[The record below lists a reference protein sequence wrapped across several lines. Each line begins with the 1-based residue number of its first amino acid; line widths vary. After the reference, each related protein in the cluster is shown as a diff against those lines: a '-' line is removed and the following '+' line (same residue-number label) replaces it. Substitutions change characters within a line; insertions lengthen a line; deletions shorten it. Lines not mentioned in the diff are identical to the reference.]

1 MPVKLGDL
9 TVGINYE
16 VTETSK
22 QLIRGIVAEV
32 LKEALLD
39 DSERIPF
46 DSKDAVREFIRVE
59 VRKALAEEIHLLRAR
74 VGIGCSNGR
83 I

>member
-9 TVGINYE
+9 TVNLNYE

-32 LKEALLD
+32 LKEALFD

-46 DSKDAVREFIRVE
+46 DSKDAVREFIREE
-59 VRKALAEEIHLLRAR
+59 VRTCLAEEIRHMRALMGSL
-74 VGIGCSNGR
+74 VQ
-83 I
+83 

>member
-9 TVGINYE
+9 TVNLNYE

-32 LKEALLD
+32 LK
-39 DSERIPF
+39 
-46 DSKDAVREFIRVE
+46 VE

>member
-1 MPVKLGDL
+1 MTIQVGEL
-9 TVGINYE
+9 TAKINYE

-22 QLIRGIVAEV
+22 QLIRGIVAQV

-59 VRKALAEEIHLLRAR
+59 VRKALAEEMRNMRTR
-74 VGIGCSNGR
+74 VGSQAW
-83 I
+83 

>member
-1 MPVKLGDL
+1 MAIVSEL
-9 TVGINYE
+9 TAKINYE

-59 VRKALAEEIHLLRAR
+59 VRKCLAEEIRNMRALM
-74 VGIGCSNGR
+74 GR
-83 I
+83 LAQ